1 MRKRRVQVGE
11 VLAPEEGLMETLV
24 HLMKQREVLGGRAG
38 TSGPPR
44 EILAPQR
51 TFHTAVT
58 PVRLLGG
65 PVAT

>member
-1 MRKRRVQVGE
+1 MRKQRAQVSE

-24 HLMKQREVLGGRAG
+24 HLMKHQEVLGGRVG

-51 TFHTAVT
+51 TFHIAVS
-58 PVRLLGG
+58 PVRLLGS